1 MNPLPPDLVIKLAD
15 LLRDHHADGLY
26 GLTLGLLGD
35 QILPQLRE
43 AGGPAMLDTATVRQL
58 IKAYGQQGHLGVLAP
73 VLAMLEPYMPA
84 LKQPDPILL
93 NVGPTSSGAPN
104 PAVALTSRE
113 IQVLV
118 GIANGLDNGE
128 IGRALFLSE
137 DTIKS
142 HVRGLFRKLG
152 ARNRAHAVRLAFDVG
167 VLPIR
172 RRVPSA
178 VAS

>member
-1 MNPLPPDLVIKLAD
+1 MNLPQELVIKLAD

-35 QILPQLRE
+35 QIQPQPRE
-43 AGGPAMLDTATVRQL
+43 DSDPAMLDTATVAQL
-58 IKAYGQQGHLGVLAP
+58 IKAYGQQGHLVALAP
-73 VLAMLEPYMPA
+73 VLRMLEPYLPA
-84 LKQPDPILL
+84 LKKSDPILL
-93 NVGPTSSGAPN
+93 SVGPTSASSQQ
-104 PAVALTSRE
+104 PAVTLTSRE

-137 DTIKS
+137 DTVKS
-142 HVRGLFRKLG
+142 HVRRLFRKLG
-152 ARNRAHAVRLAFDVG
+152 ARNRAHAVRLAFDAG

-172 RRVPSA
+172 RRVTPA

>member
-1 MNPLPPDLVIKLAD
+1 MNLPQELVIKLAD

-35 QILPQLRE
+35 QIHPQPRE
-43 AGGPAMLDTATVRQL
+43 AGGPAMLDTATVAQL
-58 IKAYGQQGHLGVLAP
+58 IRAFGQQGHLVALVP
-73 VLAMLEPYMPA
+73 VLALLEPYLPA

-93 NVGPTSSGAPN
+93 NIGPASSSAAN

-118 GIANGLDNGE
+118 GMSNGLDNGE
-128 IGRALFLSE
+128 IGRAMFLSE

-142 HVRGLFRKLG
+142 HARHLFRKLG
-152 ARNRAHAVRLAFDVG
+152 ARNRAHAVRLAFDAG

-172 RRVPSA
+172 RRVTPA
-178 VAS
+178 VA